1 MARGTVR
8 RNWRVPSGGSPGA
21 AFRRPLR
28 VKKMI
33 LLAAAAAAA
42 VPLAAAVLGPGAP
55 ETPAA
60 PGDFVTVWETTLPG
74 ETVTFPGLGTYTIDW
89 GDGAVGANVT
99 GPQTHAYAAAGS
111 HAVSVS
117 GLSRIFGDCQTSAQK
132 LKSIEQWG
140 NASWTGMRRAFC
152 GASHMTHN
160 APDAPDLSRVTDMSG
175 MFLGAAAFD
184 GDLSRWDVSGV
195 TDMSGMFSFAT
206 AFDGN
211 VSSWDVSG
219 VTDMG
224 RMFSFAGSFD
234 GDLSDWDVPGVTAM
248 DGMFLGAAS
257 FDGDVSGWDVSGVTD
272 MSEMFSNAGSF
283 NGDLSQWDVSG
294 VTDMDGMF
302 SFAGSFDG
310 NVSDWNVSGV
320 TDMDGMFNG
329 ADSFRQNLGNW
340 YVVPADTSYSSSE
353 GTLNATTVS
362 AQNPVLDGHSPEYGI
377 GSGGDSDLFEMAGNA
392 LVFRDTPPARGHAV
406 NVTASGRVFEDGNN
420 WRMLEITVTGG
431 DPPTILLAGD
441 GAAQDYA
448 IYGAPPADLPHAR
461 ESDAAK

>member
-1 MARGTVR
+1 
-8 RNWRVPSGGSPGA
+8 
-21 AFRRPLR
+21 
-28 VKKMI
+28 
-33 LLAAAAAAA
+33 
-42 VPLAAAVLGPGAP
+42 
-55 ETPAA
+55 
-60 PGDFVTVWETTLPG
+60 
-74 ETVTFPGLGTYTIDW
+74 
-89 GDGAVGANVT
+89 
-99 GPQTHAYAAAGS
+99 
-111 HAVSVS
+111 
-117 GLSRIFGDCQTSAQK
+117 
-132 LKSIEQWG
+132 
-140 NASWTGMRRAFC
+140 
-152 GASHMTHN
+152 
-160 APDAPDLSRVTDMSG
+160 
-175 MFLGAAAFD
+175 
-184 GDLSRWDVSGV
+184 
-195 TDMSGMFSFAT
+195 
-206 AFDGN
+206 
-211 VSSWDVSG
+211 
-219 VTDMG
+219 
-224 RMFSFAGSFD
+224 
-234 GDLSDWDVPGVTAM
+234 M

-257 FDGDVSGWDVSGVTD
+257 FDGDLSGWDVSGVTD

-329 ADSFRQNLGNW
+329 ADSFRQNLGNR